1 VLAALTFSFVSR
13 ALMLSV
19 GQQEGGVN
27 IACYKYSVSL
37 SVVTAF
43 LQVNMVQPVLLELR
57 MMEVIVTNHHHQQTN
72 TQFLQA
78 QMPFLSPNQQCQSTE
93 GLLLLHCV
101 QEKSNP

>member
-1 VLAALTFSFVSR
+1 
-13 ALMLSV
+13 MLSV

-78 QMPFLSPNQQCQSTE
+78 QMPSCHSTNSVKALKVYCYYTVSRKKVTPRQCAIE
-93 GLLLLHCV
+93 M
-101 QEKSNP
+101 SNVNIS